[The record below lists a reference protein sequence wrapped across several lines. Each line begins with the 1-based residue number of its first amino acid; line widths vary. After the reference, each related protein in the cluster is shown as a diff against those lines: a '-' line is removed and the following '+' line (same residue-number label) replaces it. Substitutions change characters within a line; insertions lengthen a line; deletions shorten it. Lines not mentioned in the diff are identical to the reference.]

1 MARDVRRCGSW
12 LDGKPN
18 LPPVRTTRQR
28 DSGPSVRIGL
38 MRNVA
43 PIVIRLYDPLTL
55 IIPQGAEMPQLAA
68 TIPTPNCLLC
78 NRHSH
83 LPPAKTAWISAADVE
98 TIAVIC
104 TDCDCADQAELER
117 KIIEQVSAAAPKID
131 ISQPTAAE
139 AILVPPTWAT
149 AAAREWVQPAA

>member
-55 IIPQGAEMPQLAA
+55 IIPQGAEMPPLNRRNPA
-68 TIPTPNCLLC
+68 PCLLC
-78 NRHSH
+78 NLHSH
-83 LPPAKTAWISAADVE
+83 LPPAKTVWISAADVE
-98 TIAVIC
+98 TLGVIC
-104 TDCDCADQAELER
+104 ARLRLRQTRPSSKRASSPG
-117 KIIEQVSAAAPKID
+117 SAQQRPKID
-131 ISQPTAAE
+131 ISQPAAVPRR
-139 AILVPPTWAT
+139 ILA
-149 AAAREWVQPAA
+149 